1 MIQFVFLDLD
11 DTILDFRRA
20 ERESISK
27 TLSAF
32 GIEPSEK
39 TVARYSEI
47 NASLWK
53 KLERGEIAREVLLT
67 ERFRVLLR
75 ELGSSESFHDMR
87 IVYENSLAESFFMIP
102 GADELLS
109 SLYGRYRLFIA
120 SNGISRVQR
129 KRILGSGISKYF
141 EDVFISEELG
151 YEKPSKLFFDTAFKT
166 IKGFRKEHAIILG
179 DSLSSDIKGGIN
191 AGIKTCLFNPE
202 KRKNESDIRPS
213 FEIRRLSEFDTL
225 LENI

>member
-11 DTILDFRRA
+11 DTLLDFRRA

-27 TLSAF
+27 TLREF

-39 TVARYSEI
+39 TVSRYSEI

-53 KLERGEIAREVLLT
+53 KLERGELTREHLLT

-87 IVYENSLAESFFMIP
+87 IIYENSLAESYFTVP
-102 GADELLS
+102 GAGELLS
-109 SLYGRYRLFIA
+109 SLYGRYRLFVA
-120 SNGISRVQR
+120 SNGIARVQR
-129 KRILGSGISKYF
+129 KRILGSGIGKYF
-141 EDVFISEELG
+141 EDIFISEELG
-151 YEKPSKLFFDTAFKT
+151 YEKPSPLFFESAFKS
-166 IKGFRKEHAIILG
+166 IKGFRKEQAIILG
-179 DSLSSDIKGGIN
+179 DSLSSDIKGGIC
-191 AGIKTCLFNPE
+191 AGIKTCLYNPE
-202 KRKNESDIRPS
+202 RRKNESEIRPS
-213 FEIRRLSEFDTL
+213 FEVRRLSEFDTL